1 MATGL
6 RREMFSPEYQQAAAI
21 KQLVERFNKGDL
33 DYLPNKDK
41 EQIAMIAAQFG
52 EDFDVKSKPVRKALF
67 DLIDTAAFGLV
78 PNKWRPKSI
87 GEEYHGES
95 GVDKFAGGLGTVG
108 GLVAGLYTGGTA
120 LRALGATGKAATAGV
135 GGMLGRTGTKA
146 ADLSSRAG
154 GYLGDVTGRISGAVG
169 ANPYVQRGVSAVN
182 PYYQGTVSRGSDFL
196 SRGSEYLGPQAT
208 SLWNMTSEAG
218 NRARSVILN
227 NRFFN
232 KP

>member
-1 MATGL
+1 MASGL
-6 RREMFSPEYQQAAAI
+6 SRQMYSPKYQQASAI
-21 KQLVERFNKGDL
+21 KQLVSRFNKGEL

-41 EQIAMIAAQFG
+41 EQIAMLAAQFG
-52 EDFDVKSKPVRKALF
+52 EDFDVESKPVRKALF

-78 PNKWRPKSI
+78 PNKWRPESI
-87 GEEYHGES
+87 GEQYHGES
-95 GVDKFAGGLGTVG
+95 GIDKIAGGVGTAA

-120 LRALGATGKAATAGV
+120 LRALGTAGAKASAKA
-135 GGMLGRTGTKA
+135 GGMIGKIGSKT

-154 GYLGDVTGRISGAVG
+154 VYAGDITGRIGGAVG
-169 ANPYVQRGVSAVN
+169 ANPYIQRGVSAVN

-196 SRGSEYLGPQAT
+196 SRGSEFLGPQGT